1 MIARL
6 SLAAL
11 VPLAL
16 GDYSYD
22 YNVPTMAPTTETAQP
37 TLEVCPV
44 LVGLDASE
52 CPLGFLNETYPA
64 CNSTGLVLGERCW
77 AIVPGDPDQPPT
89 CGDEP
94 DTDCAYT
101 GPPFDDTQRRRLS
114 VSSGAPG
121 VYAANS
127 TNPTAAPTVTDAPT
141 MTNAPTRTE
150 TYAPTRMTE
159 APSYAPT
166 TDTYAPTMA
175 PTTTEAPTGMPTANM
190 TNTTVRRRALLEKGS
205 SFIDE
210 SVWFQRALA
219 ADKSGVV
226 QSLRD
231 IWGY

>member
-1 MIARL
+1 MYSLRGTVARGGRRATGRRREGRRR
-6 SLAAL
+6 SDSFAAMEQR
-11 VPLAL
+11 
-16 GDYSYD
+16 S
-22 YNVPTMAPTTETAQP
+22 
-37 TLEVCPV
+37 
-44 LVGLDASE
+44 LVGVLAGLLAEEVEERHDRATEHADDAD
-52 CPLGFLNETYPA
+52 
-64 CNSTGLVLGERCW
+64 GE
-77 AIVPGDPDQPPT
+77 A
-89 CGDEP
+89 
-94 DTDCAYT
+94 
-101 GPPFDDTQRRRLS
+101 RRRLQTGGKL
-114 VSSGAPG
+114 VVQQVVADATG
-121 VYAANS
+121 
-127 TNPTAAPTVTDAPT
+127 APTVTVT
-141 MTNAPTRTE
+141 EAPTRTE

>member
-1 MIARL
+1 MMRTTL
-6 SLAAL
+6 LAMAL

-16 GDYSYD
+16 GDYSYSF
-22 YNVPTMAPTTETAQP
+22 T
-37 TLEVCPV
+37 
-44 LVGLDASE
+44 DA
-52 CPLGFLNETYPA
+52 
-64 CNSTGLVLGERCW
+64 
-77 AIVPGDPDQPPT
+77 
-89 CGDEP
+89 
-94 DTDCAYT
+94 
-101 GPPFDDTQRRRLS
+101 
-114 VSSGAPG
+114 
-121 VYAANS
+121 
-127 TNPTAAPTVTDAPT
+127 PTAAPTTLTASPT
-141 MTNAPTRTE
+141 ASMAPTRTE

-175 PTTTEAPTGMPTANM
+175 PTATGVPTFTDAPTGAPTNA
-190 TNTTVRRRALLEKGS
+190 TNTTAPNRRRALLEKGS

>member
-1 MIARL
+1 M
-6 SLAAL
+6 
-11 VPLAL
+11 PLAL
-16 GDYSYD
+16 GSEYSFTYD
-22 YNVPTMAPTTETAQP
+22 YT
-37 TLEVCPV
+37 
-44 LVGLDASE
+44 DA
-52 CPLGFLNETYPA
+52 
-64 CNSTGLVLGERCW
+64 
-77 AIVPGDPDQPPT
+77 
-89 CGDEP
+89 
-94 DTDCAYT
+94 
-101 GPPFDDTQRRRLS
+101 
-114 VSSGAPG
+114 
-121 VYAANS
+121 
-127 TNPTAAPTVTDAPT
+127 PTAAPTTAT
-141 MTNAPTRTE
+141 RSPTRTV
-150 TYAPTRMTE
+150 TYAPTRMTG

>member
-1 MIARL
+1 MMIARL
-6 SLAAL
+6 ALAAL

-16 GDYSYD
+16 GDYSYS
-22 YNVPTMAPTTETAQP
+22 YETEAP
-37 TLEVCPV
+37 
-44 LVGLDASE
+44 S
-52 CPLGFLNETYPA
+52 
-64 CNSTGLVLGERCW
+64 
-77 AIVPGDPDQPPT
+77 
-89 CGDEP
+89 
-94 DTDCAYT
+94 
-101 GPPFDDTQRRRLS
+101 
-114 VSSGAPG
+114 
-121 VYAANS
+121 
-127 TNPTAAPTVTDAPT
+127 AAPTSS
-141 MTNAPTRTE
+141 MAPTRTE

-175 PTTTEAPTGMPTANM
+175 PTATGVPTFTDAPTGAPTNA
-190 TNTTVRRRALLEKGS
+190 TNTTAPNRRRALLEKGS

>member
-1 MIARL
+1 
-6 SLAAL
+6 
-11 VPLAL
+11 
-16 GDYSYD
+16 
-22 YNVPTMAPTTETAQP
+22 
-37 TLEVCPV
+37 
-44 LVGLDASE
+44 
-52 CPLGFLNETYPA
+52 
-64 CNSTGLVLGERCW
+64 
-77 AIVPGDPDQPPT
+77 
-89 CGDEP
+89 
-94 DTDCAYT
+94 
-101 GPPFDDTQRRRLS
+101 
-114 VSSGAPG
+114 
-121 VYAANS
+121 
-127 TNPTAAPTVTDAPT
+127 
-141 MTNAPTRTE
+141 
-150 TYAPTRMTE
+150 MTE

>member
-1 MIARL
+1 MMIARL
-6 SLAAL
+6 ALAAL

-16 GDYSYD
+16 GDYSYS
-22 YNVPTMAPTTETAQP
+22 YETEAP
-37 TLEVCPV
+37 
-44 LVGLDASE
+44 S
-52 CPLGFLNETYPA
+52 
-64 CNSTGLVLGERCW
+64 
-77 AIVPGDPDQPPT
+77 
-89 CGDEP
+89 
-94 DTDCAYT
+94 
-101 GPPFDDTQRRRLS
+101 
-114 VSSGAPG
+114 
-121 VYAANS
+121 
-127 TNPTAAPTVTDAPT
+127 AAPTSSL
-141 MTNAPTRTE
+141 APTRTE

-175 PTTTEAPTGMPTANM
+175 PTATGVPTFTDAPTGAPTNA
-190 TNTTVRRRALLEKGS
+190 TNTTAPNRRRALLEKGS